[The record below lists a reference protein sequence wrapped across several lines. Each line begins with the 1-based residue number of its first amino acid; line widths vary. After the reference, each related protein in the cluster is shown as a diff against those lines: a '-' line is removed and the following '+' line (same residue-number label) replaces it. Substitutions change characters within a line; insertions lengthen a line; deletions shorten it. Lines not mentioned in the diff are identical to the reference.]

1 MQCPTCGT
9 NHAPRAPYCEKCGA
23 RLADA
28 EPGFRDDRLVAEA
41 AGVGTVAALDSA
53 RGAVSDARHDATQAV
68 PDPSAVPKRHAKR
81 ERGESPGWINGALVA
96 GTAIFAAV
104 ALLGIWWN
112 LRAPYVDPVPK
123 PPGGLAVTPFGA
135 INDAIN
141 DATPAA
147 ASGVTAAAGNAES
160 EASAAL
166 ARAQALAAV
175 DAAASGAAADVA
187 SANQPA
193 PLTASAATAALTA
206 AATALPSVP
215 PSPPVQAGSN
225 SSDDMMLLLSRRD
238 TGGAGNTPRPAANA
252 DLPAHYDNNDIGPI
266 ATETQRQAPP
276 ANVASAPR
284 ATTTVAAALAQCD
297 RYRWYEVI
305 PKQRCIW
312 AVCKGRWGK
321 DGCPAGA
328 NPGNPGDSH

>member
-1 MQCPTCGT
+1 MAG
-9 NHAPRAPYCEKCGA
+9 
-23 RLADA
+23 
-28 EPGFRDDRLVAEA
+28 A
-41 AGVGTVAALDSA
+41 AGVGALDKIRA
-53 RGAVSDARHDATQAV
+53 PMADT
-68 PDPSAVPKRHAKR
+68 PDETAQIASAVESAPARRVKR
-81 ERGESPGWINGALVA
+81 ERGESPGWINGALVF

-123 PPGGLAVTPFGA
+123 APGGLAVTPFGTP
-135 INDAIN
+135 IDAP
-141 DATPAA
+141 PAV
-147 ASGVTAAAGNAES
+147 ASGGAALEAGNVPS

-187 SANQPA
+187 SASQPA

-206 AATALPSVP
+206 AATAMP
-215 PSPPVQAGSN
+215 PASAN
-225 SSDDMMLLLSRRD
+225 SSAPDDMMQLLSRRG
-238 TGGAGNTPRPAANA
+238 TGSSTSRPAANA

-266 ATETQRQAPP
+266 AAEAQRSAAP
-276 ANVASAPR
+276 ASAPS
-284 ATTTVAAALAQCD
+284 AASAASAPAAIAAALAQCD

-312 AVCKGRWGK
+312 AVCNGRWGK
-321 DGCPAGA
+321 DGCPAGT
-328 NPGNPGDSH
+328 NPGDSH

>member
-9 NHAPRAPYCEKCGA
+9 NNAPRAPYCVKCGA
-23 RLADA
+23 KLADA
-28 EPGFRDDRLVAEA
+28 EPGFRDDRRVTGA
-41 AGVGTVAALDSA
+41 AGAGALDAVVGASGNAPMSGA
-53 RGAVSDARHDATQAV
+53 RAGTAPSTSTAGA
-68 PDPSAVPKRHAKR
+68 PDEAPKRRVKR
-81 ERGESPGWINGALVA
+81 ERGESPGWLNGALVL

-112 LRAPYVDPVPK
+112 LRAPYVDPAPK
-123 PPGGLAVTPFGA
+123 PPGGIAVTPFGA
-135 INDAIN
+135 PIDAPP
-141 DATPAA
+141 TV
-147 ASGVTAAAGNAES
+147 ASGNTAATAVTTGAGES

-187 SANQPA
+187 AASQPA

-206 AATALPSVP
+206 AATSLAPARHDTP
-215 PSPPVQAGSN
+215 
-225 SSDDMMLLLSRRD
+225 DDMMQLLSRRD
-238 TGGAGNTPRPAANA
+238 AGGSTPRPMANA

-266 ATETQRQAPP
+266 AAEAQHQP
-276 ANVASAPR
+276 AAASAASAPAAA
-284 ATTTVAAALAQCD
+284 ATIAAALAQCE

-312 AVCKGRWGK
+312 AVCNGRWGK
-321 DGCPAGA
+321 DGCPAGT
-328 NPGNPGDSH
+328 NPGESR